1 MSADTNE
8 TEDDDFV
15 ITTTNNVDGFKIVEY
30 LDIVSGE
37 AVMGANVVRD
47 LFAGV
52 TDIIGGRSGQYED
65 RFRTAKQLALDE
77 MEEEAEHYGANAIV
91 GVDVVYVMVRESMML
106 VSAYGTAV
114 KIVSEKMKIKS
125 QNDLAKLK

>member
-1 MSADTNE
+1 MSTDTNE
-8 TEDDDFV
+8 TEDDDLV

-30 LDIVSGE
+30 FDIVSGE

-91 GVDVVYVMVRESMML
+91 GIRVVYEMVGESMMM

-114 KIVSEKMKIKS
+114 KIVPENS
-125 QNDLAKLK
+125 